1 MMTLL
6 RGDFYMKD
14 FWGILGV
21 LGVGFII
28 FSFIYNFA
36 DVLKHLNPLFAVS
49 VTLGTIG
56 FWIFAIAPKNN
67 DKHPLSVTSY
77 ILLLLSIIFFLIDVF
92 SK

>member
-1 MMTLL
+1 MN
-6 RGDFYMKD
+6 D
-14 FWGILGV
+14 FWGILGA

-36 DVLKHLNPLFAVS
+36 DMLKHLSPLFAVS
-49 VTLGTIG
+49 VTLGMIG
-56 FWIFAIAPKNN
+56 FYIFVAAPKDN

-77 ILLLLSIIFFLIDVF
+77 ILLLLSVIFFLIDIF